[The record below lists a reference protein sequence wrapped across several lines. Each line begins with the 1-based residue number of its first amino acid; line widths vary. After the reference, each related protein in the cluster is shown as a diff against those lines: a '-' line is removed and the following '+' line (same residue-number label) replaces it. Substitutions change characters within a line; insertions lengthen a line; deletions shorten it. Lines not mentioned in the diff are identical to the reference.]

1 MSQLQTRAK
10 PAWIVGAALVGALAA
25 GLVCA
30 QGRGATA
37 AQARS
42 YIKGAFLSQAA
53 PAILSERVKLGVELE
68 RRLALPPGAQSAR
81 VYEALVALT
90 DNKPLRVRR
99 ATDEELRG
107 YGAQPG
113 LHPELPIYTLEAGGD
128 LKLLVQYDLQANNI
142 PFIGQLGVRSA
153 ATAATAVPSKSSVV
167 TLVWTEL
174 FEFNSTALTPAARAK
189 LDSDVVAKLKDFA
202 EIRYIN
208 VNGHADRLASPQYNQ
223 QLSEKRAEAV
233 RTYLLSK
240 GADEA
245 KVEVFGYGQTL
256 PVKSCPDAKNRSA
269 LIECLAPNRRVQI
282 EIQGTLK

>member
-1 MSQLQTRAK
+1 MSQLRTRAK
-10 PAWIVGAALVGALAA
+10 TAGIVGAVLVGALAT

-42 YIKGAFLSQAA
+42 YIYGAFLSQAA
-53 PAILSERVKLGVELE
+53 PGILSERVRLGAELE
-68 RRLALPPGAQSAR
+68 RRLALPPGANSVKA
-81 VYEALVALT
+81 YEALVALT
-90 DNKPLRVRR
+90 DNRRFSVRR
-99 ATDEELRG
+99 ATAEEVAG
-107 YGAQPG
+107 YGARPG
-113 LHPELPIYTLEAGGD
+113 LHPDLPIYTLEAGGD

-142 PFIGQLGVRSA
+142 PFIGQLGVP
-153 ATAATAVPSKSSVV
+153 TAAAAVTAAPKKSAV

-174 FEFNSTALTPAARAK
+174 FEFNSTALTPDAHAR
-189 LDSDVVAKLKDFA
+189 LDSDVVPKLKDFA

-208 VNGHADRLASPQYNQ
+208 VNGHSDRLASPQYNQ
-223 QLSEKRAEAV
+223 RLSEKRAEVV
-233 RTYLLSK
+233 RDHLVLK

-245 KVEVFGYGQTL
+245 KVEVFSYGQTL
-256 PVKSCPDAKNRSA
+256 PVKSCPEEKNRRA